1 MQEYQ
6 FTLEFDV
13 RDHECDLQGVV
24 NNAVY
29 QNYLEH
35 TRHWFLK
42 EQGIDFAEM
51 ASKGIHLVVVRIEID
66 FLYPLHAGDH
76 FVVGLNMDRVSRVR
90 FGFHQDIYQLPDER
104 PIIKAYVIGTALN
117 ERGRPF
123 MPAELAGS
131 LS

>member
-13 RDHECDLQGVV
+13 RDYECDMEGIV

-35 TRHWFLK
+35 TRHLFLK
-42 EQGIDFAEM
+42 EQGINFAEM
-51 ASKGIHLVVVRIEID
+51 ALKGIYLIVVRIEID
-66 FLYPLHAGDH
+66 FLYPLHAGDR

-90 FGFHQDIYQLPDER
+90 FGFRQDIYRLPDER
-104 PIIKAYVIGTALN
+104 PIIKAQVIGTALN
-117 ERGRPF
+117 EKGRPF
-123 MPAELAGS
+123 IPAELAD
-131 LS
+131 LQN